1 MMTCEQFDWKAFA
14 LGEVTAA
21 EKREAETHASSCPAC
36 RMEIANLRLTLDA
49 MSTLKDEEVPR
60 RIAFVSD
67 KVFEPRWWQTL
78 WNPTF
83 AAASLVAVAILAHAM
98 MERTTATV
106 TQAQIDLAVT
116 RAVTDIEVRQQAAF
130 EMMDKQFKQMYIN
143 TAGMV
148 RQ

>member
-1 MMTCEQFDWKAFA
+1 MTCENFDWKAYA
-14 LGEVTAA
+14 LGELSPTD
-21 EKREAETHASSCPAC
+21 KREAESHASACPNC
-36 RMEIANLRLTLDA
+36 RTEIASLRLTLDA
-49 MSTLKDEEVPR
+49 MATLKDEEVPH

-83 AAASLVAVAILAHAM
+83 AAAALVAVAILAHAM

-106 TQAQIDLAVT
+106 TQARIDAAVT
-116 RAVTDIEVRQQAAF
+116 RAVSDIEVRQQAAY
-130 EMMDKQFKQMYIN
+130 EMMNKQFKQMYIN
-143 TAGMV
+143 TAGLV